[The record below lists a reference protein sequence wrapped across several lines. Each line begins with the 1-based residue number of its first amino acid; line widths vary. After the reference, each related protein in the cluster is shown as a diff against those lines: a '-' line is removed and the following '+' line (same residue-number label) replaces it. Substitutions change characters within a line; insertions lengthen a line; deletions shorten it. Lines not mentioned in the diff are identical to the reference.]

1 MSKIINPN
9 ISIDELKQN
18 YLANNVLKL
27 SNDYTQNNSN
37 YNNFMPTFDF
47 NTDIK
52 LLMNSDTSYFNQ
64 SDSNP
69 FGLSKL
75 SINKYNQIKSYNL
88 ENKQKNVNDNNINND
103 NKEEEINELNS
114 SDENNDEIKNNI
126 NNEKRKYRK
135 IDNTKKFS
143 SNNKNKE
150 NKENKENDMEKK
162 GREVGKENINNN
174 LQVSSI
180 LNDTIGDNII
190 NKNKNCSNINE
201 KGDDLIEFLKKENDE
216 LKKSNEKNI
225 QIINSLFFFI
235 NQLSQKYSPD
245 KKLFDLS
252 HYNSNISSLSSD
264 LNNLNEYIENQ
275 KPKNEVSVKANK
287 ISSIK
292 TEIKEKN
299 KNDLVKKKSKEN
311 KINKRKN
318 DKEVNLGKT
327 FTFGQNDSFNKKNKK
342 NKENKINKNRIKDK
356 DIFPIIKED
365 NHIKKIDNK
374 NNNRISNSRNK
385 SKNKNDINLLGCNVK
400 GNNNSIKNNS
410 KISSDNKNFNCI
422 PNEKE
427 AMNSIKNII
436 YKK

>member
-47 NTDIK
+47 NTDIR

-88 ENKQKNVNDNNINND
+88 ENKQKNVNDNNNINND

-180 LNDTIGDNII
+180 LNDTIGDNIY

-201 KGDDLIEFLKKENDE
+201 KGNDLIEFLKKENEE

-225 QIINSLFFFI
+225 QLINSLFFFI

-327 FTFGQNDSFNKKNKK
+327 FTFGQNDSFNKKNK
-342 NKENKINKNRIKDK
+342 ENKINKNRIKDK

-410 KISSDNKNFNCI
+410 KISLENKNFNCI

-427 AMNSIKNII
+427 AMHSIKNII

>member
-47 NTDIK
+47 NTDIR

-103 NKEEEINELNS
+103 NKEEEEINELNS

-275 KPKNEVSVKANK
+275 KPKNEVSIKTNK

-292 TEIKEKN
+292 TKTKEKN
-299 KNDLVKKKSKEN
+299 KNDLIKKKSNEN

-327 FTFGQNDSFNKKNKK
+327 FTFGQNDSFNKK

-410 KISSDNKNFNCI
+410 KISLENKNFNCI

-427 AMNSIKNII
+427 AMHSIKNII

>member
-47 NTDIK
+47 NTDIR

-103 NKEEEINELNS
+103 NKEEEEINELNS

-275 KPKNEVSVKANK
+275 KPKNEVSIKTNK

-292 TEIKEKN
+292 TETKEKN
-299 KNDLVKKKSKEN
+299 KNDLIKKKSKEN

-327 FTFGQNDSFNKKNKK
+327 FTFGQNDSFNKK

-410 KISSDNKNFNCI
+410 KISLENKNFNCI

-427 AMNSIKNII
+427 AMHSIKNII

>member
-18 YLANNVLKL
+18 FLANNVLKL

-64 SDSNP
+64 SDSNL

-88 ENKQKNVNDNNINND
+88 ESKQKNINDNINND

-126 NNEKRKYRK
+126 NNEKRKYKK

-225 QIINSLFFFI
+225 QILNSLFFFI

-252 HYNSNISSLSSD
+252 HYNSNINSLSSD

-327 FTFGQNDSFNKKNKK
+327 FTFGKNDSFNKK

-410 KISSDNKNFNCI
+410 KISLENKNFNCI

-427 AMNSIKNII
+427 AMHSIKNII

>member
-64 SDSNP
+64 SDSNL

-126 NNEKRKYRK
+126 NNEKRKYKK

-225 QIINSLFFFI
+225 QILNSLFFFI

-252 HYNSNISSLSSD
+252 HYNSNINSLSSD

-327 FTFGQNDSFNKKNKK
+327 FTFGKNDSFNKK

-410 KISSDNKNFNCI
+410 KISLENKNFNCI

-427 AMNSIKNII
+427 AMHSIKNII

>member
-47 NTDIK
+47 NTDIR

-103 NKEEEINELNS
+103 NKEEEEINELNS

-275 KPKNEVSVKANK
+275 KPKNEVSIKTNK

-292 TEIKEKN
+292 TETKEKN
-299 KNDLVKKKSKEN
+299 KNDLIKNKSKEN

-327 FTFGQNDSFNKKNKK
+327 FTFGQNDSFNKK

-410 KISSDNKNFNCI
+410 KISLENKNFNCI

-427 AMNSIKNII
+427 AMHSIKNII

>member
-75 SINKYNQIKSYNL
+75 SIDKYNQIKSYNL
-88 ENKQKNVNDNNINND
+88 ENKQKNINDNNINND

-180 LNDTIGDNII
+180 LNDTIGDNIY

-252 HYNSNISSLSSD
+252 HYNSNINSLSSD

-275 KPKNEVSVKANK
+275 KPKNEVSIKTNK

-292 TEIKEKN
+292 TETKEKN
-299 KNDLVKKKSKEN
+299 KNDLIKKKSKEN

-327 FTFGQNDSFNKKNKK
+327 FTFGQNDSFNKK

-410 KISSDNKNFNCI
+410 KISLENKNFNCI

-427 AMNSIKNII
+427 AMHSIKNII

>member
-18 YLANNVLKL
+18 YLANNILKL

-47 NTDIK
+47 NTDIR

-88 ENKQKNVNDNNINND
+88 ESKQKNVNDNNINND

-252 HYNSNISSLSSD
+252 HYNSNINSLSSD

-275 KPKNEVSVKANK
+275 KPKNEVSIKTNK

-292 TEIKEKN
+292 TETKEKN
-299 KNDLVKKKSKEN
+299 KNDLIKKKSKEN

-327 FTFGQNDSFNKKNKK
+327 FTFSQNDSFNKK

-410 KISSDNKNFNCI
+410 KISLENKNFNCI

-427 AMNSIKNII
+427 AMHSIKNII

>member
-18 YLANNVLKL
+18 YLANNILKL

-47 NTDIK
+47 NTDIR

-103 NKEEEINELNS
+103 NKEEEEINELNS

-180 LNDTIGDNII
+180 LNDTIGDNLY

-201 KGDDLIEFLKKENDE
+201 KGNDLIEFLKKENEE

-225 QIINSLFFFI
+225 QLINSLFFFI

-264 LNNLNEYIENQ
+264 LNNLNEYIDNQ
-275 KPKNEVSVKANK
+275 KPKNEVSIKTNK

-292 TEIKEKN
+292 TETKEKN
-299 KNDLVKKKSKEN
+299 KNDLIKKKSKEN

-327 FTFGQNDSFNKKNKK
+327 FTFSQNDSFNKK

-356 DIFPIIKED
+356 NIFPIIKED

-410 KISSDNKNFNCI
+410 KSSLENKNFNCI

-427 AMNSIKNII
+427 AMHSIKNII

>member
-327 FTFGQNDSFNKKNKK
+327 FTFGQNNSFNKK

-365 NHIKKIDNK
+365 NHIKKID

-410 KISSDNKNFNCI
+410 KISLENKNFNCI

-427 AMNSIKNII
+427 AMHSIKNII

>member
-47 NTDIK
+47 NTDIR

-275 KPKNEVSVKANK
+275 KPKNEVSIKTNK

-292 TEIKEKN
+292 TKTKEKN
-299 KNDLVKKKSKEN
+299 KNDLIKKKSNEN

-327 FTFGQNDSFNKKNKK
+327 FTFGQNDSFNKKNK
-342 NKENKINKNRIKDK
+342 ENNINKNRIKDK

-427 AMNSIKNII
+427 AMHSIKNII

>member
-37 YNNFMPTFDF
+37 NNNFMPTFDF

-143 SNNKNKE
+143 LNNKNKE
-150 NKENKENDMEKK
+150 NKENKENDLEKK
-162 GREVGKENINNN
+162 EREVGKENINNN

-180 LNDTIGDNII
+180 LNDTIGDNLY

-201 KGDDLIEFLKKENDE
+201 KGNDLIEFLKKENDE

-275 KPKNEVSVKANK
+275 KPKNEVSIKTNK

-292 TEIKEKN
+292 TETKEKN
-299 KNDLVKKKSKEN
+299 KNDLIKKKSNEN

-327 FTFGQNDSFNKKNKK
+327 FTFGQNDSFNKK

>member
-37 YNNFMPTFDF
+37 NNNFMPTFDF
-47 NTDIK
+47 STDIR

-69 FGLSKL
+69 FRLSKL

-114 SDENNDEIKNNI
+114 SDENNIEIKNNI

-252 HYNSNISSLSSD
+252 HYNSNINSLSSD

-275 KPKNEVSVKANK
+275 KPKNEVSIKTNK

-292 TEIKEKN
+292 TKTKEKN
-299 KNDLVKKKSKEN
+299 KNDLIKKKSNEN

-327 FTFGQNDSFNKKNKK
+327 FTFGQNDSFNKK

-410 KISSDNKNFNCI
+410 KISLENKNFNCI

-427 AMNSIKNII
+427 AMHSIKNII

>member
-327 FTFGQNDSFNKKNKK
+327 FTFGQNDSFNKKNK
-342 NKENKINKNRIKDK
+342 ENKINKNRIKDK

-365 NHIKKIDNK
+365 NYIKKINNK

-410 KISSDNKNFNCI
+410 KISLENKNFNCI
-422 PNEKE
+422 PNEKD
-427 AMNSIKNII
+427 AMLSIKNII

>member
-1 MSKIINPN
+1 MSKRINPN

-47 NTDIK
+47 NTDIR

-103 NKEEEINELNS
+103 NKEEEEINELNS

-162 GREVGKENINNN
+162 EREVGKENINNN

-275 KPKNEVSVKANK
+275 KPKNEVSIKTNK

-292 TEIKEKN
+292 TKTKEKN
-299 KNDLVKKKSKEN
+299 KNDLIKKKSNEN

-327 FTFGQNDSFNKKNKK
+327 FTFGQNDSFNKK

-410 KISSDNKNFNCI
+410 KISLENKNFNCI

-427 AMNSIKNII
+427 AMHSIKNII

>member
-37 YNNFMPTFDF
+37 NNNFMPTFDF

-88 ENKQKNVNDNNINND
+88 ENKQKNINDNININN

-114 SDENNDEIKNNI
+114 SDENNDGIKNNI

-180 LNDTIGDNII
+180 LNDTIGDNIY

-201 KGDDLIEFLKKENDE
+201 KGNDLIEFLKKENDE

-245 KKLFDLS
+245 KKVFDLS

-264 LNNLNEYIENQ
+264 LNNLNEYIDNQ
-275 KPKNEVSVKANK
+275 KPKNEVSIKTNK

-292 TEIKEKN
+292 TETKEKN
-299 KNDLVKKKSKEN
+299 KNDLIKKKSKEN

-327 FTFGQNDSFNKKNKK
+327 FTFSQNDSFNKK

-356 DIFPIIKED
+356 NIFPIIKED

-410 KISSDNKNFNCI
+410 KISLENKNFNCI

-427 AMNSIKNII
+427 AMHSIKNII

>member
-37 YNNFMPTFDF
+37 NNNFMPTFDF

-252 HYNSNISSLSSD
+252 HYNSNINSLSSD

-275 KPKNEVSVKANK
+275 KPKNEVSIKTNK

-292 TEIKEKN
+292 TKTKEKN
-299 KNDLVKKKSKEN
+299 KNDLIKKKSNEN

-327 FTFGQNDSFNKKNKK
+327 FTFGQNDSFNKK

-410 KISSDNKNFNCI
+410 KISLENKNFNCI

-427 AMNSIKNII
+427 AMHSIKNII

>member
-47 NTDIK
+47 NTDIR

-275 KPKNEVSVKANK
+275 KPKNEVSIKTNK

-292 TEIKEKN
+292 TETKEKN
-299 KNDLVKKKSKEN
+299 KNDLIKKKSNEN

-327 FTFGQNDSFNKKNKK
+327 FTFGQNDSFNKK

-410 KISSDNKNFNCI
+410 KISLENKNFNCI

-427 AMNSIKNII
+427 AMHSIKNII

>member
-88 ENKQKNVNDNNINND
+88 ESKQKNINDNINND

-135 IDNTKKFS
+135 INNTQKFS

-162 GREVGKENINNN
+162 EREVGKENINNN

-180 LNDTIGDNII
+180 LNDTIGDNLY

-252 HYNSNISSLSSD
+252 HYNSNINSLSSD

-327 FTFGQNDSFNKKNKK
+327 FTFGQNDSFNKKNK
-342 NKENKINKNRIKDK
+342 ENKINKNRIKDK

-410 KISSDNKNFNCI
+410 KISLENKNFNCI

-427 AMNSIKNII
+427 AMHSIKNII

>member
-37 YNNFMPTFDF
+37 NNNFMPTFDF
-47 NTDIK
+47 NTDIR

-103 NKEEEINELNS
+103 NKEEEEINELNS

-275 KPKNEVSVKANK
+275 KPKNEVSIKTNK

-292 TEIKEKN
+292 TETKEKN
-299 KNDLVKKKSKEN
+299 KNDLIKKKSNEN

-327 FTFGQNDSFNKKNKK
+327 FTFGQNDSFNKK

-410 KISSDNKNFNCI
+410 KISLENKNFNCI

-427 AMNSIKNII
+427 AMHSIKNII

>member
-47 NTDIK
+47 NTDIR

-135 IDNTKKFS
+135 INNTQKFS

-180 LNDTIGDNII
+180 LNDTIGDNLY
-190 NKNKNCSNINE
+190 NKNKNFSNINE
-201 KGDDLIEFLKKENDE
+201 KGNDLIEFLKKENDE

-252 HYNSNISSLSSD
+252 HYNSNINSLSSD

-292 TEIKEKN
+292 TETKEKN
-299 KNDLVKKKSKEN
+299 KNDLIKKKSNEN

-327 FTFGQNDSFNKKNKK
+327 FTFGQNDSFNKK

-427 AMNSIKNII
+427 AMHSIKNII

>member
-37 YNNFMPTFDF
+37 NNNFMPTFDF
-47 NTDIK
+47 NTDIR

-88 ENKQKNVNDNNINND
+88 ESKQKNVNDNNINND

-114 SDENNDEIKNNI
+114 SDENNIEIKNNI

-162 GREVGKENINNN
+162 EREVGKENINNN

-275 KPKNEVSVKANK
+275 KPKNEVSIKTNK

-292 TEIKEKN
+292 TETKEKN
-299 KNDLVKKKSKEN
+299 KNDLIKKQSKEN
-311 KINKRKN
+311 KINKSKN

-327 FTFGQNDSFNKKNKK
+327 FTFGQNDSFNKK

-410 KISSDNKNFNCI
+410 KISLENKNFNCI

-427 AMNSIKNII
+427 AMHSIKNII

>member
-1 MSKIINPN
+1 M
-9 ISIDELKQN
+9 
-18 YLANNVLKL
+18 
-27 SNDYTQNNSN
+27 
-37 YNNFMPTFDF
+37 
-47 NTDIK
+47 
-52 LLMNSDTSYFNQ
+52 
-64 SDSNP
+64 
-69 FGLSKL
+69 
-75 SINKYNQIKSYNL
+75 
-88 ENKQKNVNDNNINND
+88 
-103 NKEEEINELNS
+103 
-114 SDENNDEIKNNI
+114 
-126 NNEKRKYRK
+126 
-135 IDNTKKFS
+135 
-143 SNNKNKE
+143 
-150 NKENKENDMEKK
+150 
-162 GREVGKENINNN
+162 
-174 LQVSSI
+174 
-180 LNDTIGDNII
+180 
-190 NKNKNCSNINE
+190 
-201 KGDDLIEFLKKENDE
+201 KKENGE

-275 KPKNEVSVKANK
+275 KPKNEVSIKTNK

-292 TEIKEKN
+292 TETKEKN
-299 KNDLVKKKSKEN
+299 KNDLIKKKSKEN

-327 FTFGQNDSFNKKNKK
+327 FTFGQNDSFNKKNK
-342 NKENKINKNRIKDK
+342 ENKINKNRIKDK

-365 NHIKKIDNK
+365 NHIKKID

>member
-47 NTDIK
+47 NTDIR

-69 FGLSKL
+69 FRLSKL

-292 TEIKEKN
+292 TETKEKN
-299 KNDLVKKKSKEN
+299 KNDLIKKKSNEN

-327 FTFGQNDSFNKKNKK
+327 FTFGQNDSFNKKNK
-342 NKENKINKNRIKDK
+342 ENKINKNRIKDK
-356 DIFPIIKED
+356 DIFTIIKED
-365 NHIKKIDNK
+365 NHIKKID

-410 KISSDNKNFNCI
+410 KISLENKNFNCI

-427 AMNSIKNII
+427 AMHSIKNII

>member
-47 NTDIK
+47 NTDIR

-88 ENKQKNVNDNNINND
+88 ESKQKNVNDNNINND

-252 HYNSNISSLSSD
+252 HYNSNINSLSSD

-275 KPKNEVSVKANK
+275 KPKNEVSIKTNK

-292 TEIKEKN
+292 TETKEKN
-299 KNDLVKKKSKEN
+299 KNDLIKKKSNEN

-327 FTFGQNDSFNKKNKK
+327 FTFGQNDSFNKK

>member
-47 NTDIK
+47 NTDIR

-103 NKEEEINELNS
+103 NKEEEEINELNS

-275 KPKNEVSVKANK
+275 KPKNEVSIKTNK

-292 TEIKEKN
+292 TETKEKN
-299 KNDLVKKKSKEN
+299 KNDLIKKKSNEN

-327 FTFGQNDSFNKKNKK
+327 FTFGQNDSFNKK

-410 KISSDNKNFNCI
+410 KISLENKNFNCI

-427 AMNSIKNII
+427 AMHSIKNII

>member
-88 ENKQKNVNDNNINND
+88 ESKQKNVNDNNINND

-275 KPKNEVSVKANK
+275 KPKNEVSIKTNK

-292 TEIKEKN
+292 TETKEKN
-299 KNDLVKKKSKEN
+299 KNDLIKKKSNEN

-327 FTFGQNDSFNKKNKK
+327 FTFGQNDSFNKK

-410 KISSDNKNFNCI
+410 KISLENKNFNCI

-427 AMNSIKNII
+427 AMHSIKNII

>member
-103 NKEEEINELNS
+103 NKEEEEINELNS

-162 GREVGKENINNN
+162 EREVGKENINNN

-275 KPKNEVSVKANK
+275 KPKNEVSIKTNK

-292 TEIKEKN
+292 TKTKEKN
-299 KNDLVKKKSKEN
+299 KNDLIKKKSNEN

-327 FTFGQNDSFNKKNKK
+327 FTFGQNDSFNKK

-410 KISSDNKNFNCI
+410 KISLENKNFNCI

-427 AMNSIKNII
+427 AMHSIKNII

>member
-47 NTDIK
+47 NTDIR

-103 NKEEEINELNS
+103 NKEEEEINELNS

-275 KPKNEVSVKANK
+275 KPKNEVSIKTNK

-292 TEIKEKN
+292 TKTKEKN
-299 KNDLVKKKSKEN
+299 KNDLIKKKSKEN

-327 FTFGQNDSFNKKNKK
+327 FTFGQNDSFNKK

-410 KISSDNKNFNCI
+410 KISLENKNFNCI

-427 AMNSIKNII
+427 AMHSIKNII

>member
-37 YNNFMPTFDF
+37 NNNFMPTFDF
-47 NTDIK
+47 NTDIR

-103 NKEEEINELNS
+103 NKEEEEINELNS

-275 KPKNEVSVKANK
+275 KPKNEVSIKTNK

-299 KNDLVKKKSKEN
+299 KNDLVEKKSKEN

-327 FTFGQNDSFNKKNKK
+327 FTFSQNDSFNKK

-410 KISSDNKNFNCI
+410 KISLENKNFNCI

-427 AMNSIKNII
+427 AMRSIKNII

>member
-135 IDNTKKFS
+135 INNTQKFL

-162 GREVGKENINNN
+162 EREVGKENINNN

-180 LNDTIGDNII
+180 LNDTIGDNIY

-201 KGDDLIEFLKKENDE
+201 KGNDLIEFLKKENEE

-225 QIINSLFFFI
+225 QLINSLFFFI

-327 FTFGQNDSFNKKNKK
+327 FTFGQNDSFNKKNK
-342 NKENKINKNRIKDK
+342 ENKINKNRIKDK

-410 KISSDNKNFNCI
+410 KISLENKNFNCI

>member
-47 NTDIK
+47 NTDIR

-252 HYNSNISSLSSD
+252 HYNSNINSLSSD

-275 KPKNEVSVKANK
+275 KPKNEVSIKTNK

-292 TEIKEKN
+292 TETKEKN
-299 KNDLVKKKSKEN
+299 KNDLIKKKSKEN

-327 FTFGQNDSFNKKNKK
+327 FTFGQNDSF

-410 KISSDNKNFNCI
+410 KISLENKNFNCI

-427 AMNSIKNII
+427 AMHSIKNII

>member
-88 ENKQKNVNDNNINND
+88 ESKQKNINDNIKND

-327 FTFGQNDSFNKKNKK
+327 FTFGQNDSFNKKNK
-342 NKENKINKNRIKDK
+342 ENKINKNRIKDK

-410 KISSDNKNFNCI
+410 KISLENKNFNCI

-427 AMNSIKNII
+427 AMHSIKNII

>member
-88 ENKQKNVNDNNINND
+88 ENKQKNFNDNNINND

-135 IDNTKKFS
+135 INNTQKFL

-180 LNDTIGDNII
+180 LNDTIGDNIY

-201 KGDDLIEFLKKENDE
+201 KGNDLIEFLKKENDE

-299 KNDLVKKKSKEN
+299 KNDLIKKKSKEN

-327 FTFGQNDSFNKKNKK
+327 FTFGQNDSFNKK

-410 KISSDNKNFNCI
+410 KISLENKNFNCI

-427 AMNSIKNII
+427 AMHSIKNII

>member
-18 YLANNVLKL
+18 YLANNILKL

-47 NTDIK
+47 NTDIR

-126 NNEKRKYRK
+126 YNEKRKYRK

-275 KPKNEVSVKANK
+275 KPKNEVSIKTNK

-292 TEIKEKN
+292 TKTKEKN
-299 KNDLVKKKSKEN
+299 KNDLIKKKSNEN

-327 FTFGQNDSFNKKNKK
+327 FTFGQNDSFNKK

-410 KISSDNKNFNCI
+410 KISLENKNFNCI

-427 AMNSIKNII
+427 AMHSIKNII

>member
-88 ENKQKNVNDNNINND
+88 ESKQKNINDNINND

-114 SDENNDEIKNNI
+114 SDGNNDEIKNNI

-135 IDNTKKFS
+135 INNTQKFS

-162 GREVGKENINNN
+162 EREVGKENINNN

-180 LNDTIGDNII
+180 LNDTIGDNLY

-201 KGDDLIEFLKKENDE
+201 KGNDLIEFLKKENDE

-275 KPKNEVSVKANK
+275 KPKNEVSIKTNK

-292 TEIKEKN
+292 TETKEKN
-299 KNDLVKKKSKEN
+299 KNDLIKKKSNEN

-327 FTFGQNDSFNKKNKK
+327 FTFGQNDSFNKK

-365 NHIKKIDNK
+365 NHIKKIDN
-374 NNNRISNSRNK
+374 NRISNSRNK

-400 GNNNSIKNNS
+400 GNNNSIKNNYI
-410 KISSDNKNFNCI
+410 ISSDNKNLNCI

>member
-75 SINKYNQIKSYNL
+75 SINKYNQIKSYDL

-275 KPKNEVSVKANK
+275 KPKNEVSIKTNK

-292 TEIKEKN
+292 TETKEKN
-299 KNDLVKKKSKEN
+299 KNDLIKKKSNEN

-327 FTFGQNDSFNKKNKK
+327 FTFGQNDSFNKK

-365 NHIKKIDNK
+365 NHIKKID

-410 KISSDNKNFNCI
+410 KISLENKNFNCI

-427 AMNSIKNII
+427 AMHSIKNII

>member
-47 NTDIK
+47 NTDIR

-103 NKEEEINELNS
+103 NKEEEEINELNS

-275 KPKNEVSVKANK
+275 KPKNEVSIKTNK

-292 TEIKEKN
+292 TETKEKN
-299 KNDLVKKKSKEN
+299 KNDLIKKKSKEN

-365 NHIKKIDNK
+365 NHIKKIDN
-374 NNNRISNSRNK
+374 NNRISNSRNK

-410 KISSDNKNFNCI
+410 KISLENKNFNCI

-427 AMNSIKNII
+427 AMHSIKNII

>member
-114 SDENNDEIKNNI
+114 SDGNNDEIKNNI

-135 IDNTKKFS
+135 INNTQKFS

-180 LNDTIGDNII
+180 LNDKIGDNIY

-201 KGDDLIEFLKKENDE
+201 KGNDLIEFLKKENEE

-225 QIINSLFFFI
+225 QLINSLFFFI

-275 KPKNEVSVKANK
+275 KPKNEVSIKANK

-292 TEIKEKN
+292 TETKEKN
-299 KNDLVKKKSKEN
+299 KNDLIKKKSKEN

-327 FTFGQNDSFNKKNKK
+327 FTFSQNDSFNKK

-374 NNNRISNSRNK
+374 NNKRISNSRNK

-427 AMNSIKNII
+427 AMHSIKNII